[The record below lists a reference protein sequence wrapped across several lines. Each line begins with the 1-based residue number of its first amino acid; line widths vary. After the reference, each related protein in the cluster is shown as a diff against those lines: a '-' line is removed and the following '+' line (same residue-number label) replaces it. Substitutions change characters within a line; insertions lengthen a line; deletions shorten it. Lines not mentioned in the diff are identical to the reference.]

1 MLFVIEHSFFDPL
14 RDTCLRQLVKDFPC
28 SIQCQ
33 VNFSKIAVGSLTVY
47 VGINHIQYVVSILW
61 DGFFKDDIRGTPL

>member
-1 MLFVIEHSFFDPL
+1 MFFVIESFFDPL

-47 VGINHIQYVVSILW
+47 VGINQMQDVV
-61 DGFFKDDIRGTPL
+61 

>member
-1 MLFVIEHSFFDPL
+1 MFFVIEYSFLDPL

-47 VGINHIQYVVSILW
+47 VGINHMQDVV
-61 DGFFKDDIRGTPL
+61 